1 VQPESIE
8 ETMEVNEMTQ
18 NPEATVEPNESQ
30 ITISGQPME
39 ETVENASAWL
49 EWLTRE

>member
-1 VQPESIE
+1 LQQKRTEATLE
-8 ETMEVNEMTQ
+8 ANEMTQ